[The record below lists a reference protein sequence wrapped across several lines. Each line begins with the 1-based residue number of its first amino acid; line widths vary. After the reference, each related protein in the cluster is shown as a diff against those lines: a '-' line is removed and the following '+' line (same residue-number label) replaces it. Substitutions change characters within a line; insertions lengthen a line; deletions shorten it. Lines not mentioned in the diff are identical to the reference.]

1 MTAAVTTT
9 AVATLERLRAAQAI
23 AVVRARDGEEA
34 VAIADALAAGGLE
47 AIELTFTTPGV
58 DQALVEVRERLGAT
72 LLLGAGTITTAEQA
86 RAAAAAGADF
96 LVSPHLDPALLEA
109 MLATGLLAVPGVL
122 TPSEVA
128 AALRAGA
135 IVVKLFPAST
145 VGVGH
150 LKVLYGPFPGLQVV
164 PTGGISVATAGEW
177 LPAGGGVAVVT
188 AAIAAGALLDIPVL
202 AWTLPQQT
210 ADALNAELGTGF
222 HGRPGNEIDLV
233 VTVDRSRQLRAVH
246 AHPSQA
252 VPGAPL
258 WRRLDLLGNLE
269 HLRWLHPARRP
280 QQVELQF
287 TADCPNWPT
296 TYAHLVSAL
305 HDLGRDQDDI
315 CMTLVHDEAQAQ
327 VLQFT
332 GSPTVIVDGVDP
344 FADPHVTAALAC
356 RLYDTPDGRRGTP
369 TLAQVTAA
377 LATHQP

>member
-1 MTAAVTTT
+1 MTASVTTT

-34 VAIADALAAGGLE
+34 VALADALAAGGLE

-150 LKVLYGPFPGLQVV
+150 LKALYGPFPGLQVV

-177 LPAGGGVAVVT
+177 L
-188 AAIAAGALLDIPVL
+188 AAGAAAVGLGGELLPKALRDAR
-202 AWTLPQQT
+202 AW
-210 ADALNAELGTGF
+210 AEISRNASEL
-222 HGRPGNEIDLV
+222 
-233 VTVDRSRQLRAVH
+233 LR
-246 AHPSQA
+246 
-252 VPGAPL
+252 
-258 WRRLDLLGNLE
+258 E
-269 HLRWLHPARRP
+269 LREKKA
-280 QQVELQF
+280 
-287 TADCPNWPT
+287 
-296 TYAHLVSAL
+296 
-305 HDLGRDQDDI
+305 
-315 CMTLVHDEAQAQ
+315 
-327 VLQFT
+327 
-332 GSPTVIVDGVDP
+332 
-344 FADPHVTAALAC
+344 
-356 RLYDTPDGRRGTP
+356 
-369 TLAQVTAA
+369 
-377 LATHQP
+377 